1 MFQSSKTVK
10 QLFYANFIVFII
22 GILLQFV
29 GFPFYETFALY
40 PPGTSH
46 FEIYQFI
53 TYMFLHSG
61 ILHIVFN
68 MLALVSLGPITEY
81 YFGRNKF
88 ILFYLTTGVGATLLH
103 LLMTNSQLPMV
114 GASGA
119 IYGVL
124 VTAALIS
131 PNEKVSIF
139 PIPIGIK
146 LKYLISVLFFTE
158 ILLGIFSTGDGVSHF
173 AHVGGGL
180 TGILFYFIDKKVLPK
195 KKKRWS

>member
-88 ILFYLTTGVGATLLH
+88 ILFYLLSGIGSTLLH
-103 LLMTNSQLPMV
+103 LLLVDSQLPMV

-119 IYGVL
+119 IYGIMV
-124 VTAALIS
+124 VSAFIS

-146 LKYLISVLFFTE
+146 LKYLISVLFGIE
-158 ILLGIFSTGDGVSHF
+158 ILLGIFSTSDGVSHF
-173 AHVGGGL
+173 AHIGGGL
-180 TGILFYFIDKKVLPK
+180 TGILFYFIDKKFLPR
-195 KKKRWS
+195 KKRWS

>member
-10 QLFYANFIVFII
+10 QLFYANFIVFIL
-22 GILLQFV
+22 GNLLQLV

-40 PPGTSH
+40 PPGNPH
-46 FEIYQFI
+46 FEMYQFI

-68 MLALVSLGPITEY
+68 MLALVSFGHIIEDY
-81 YFGRNKF
+81 MGRNKF
-88 ILFYLTTGVGATLLH
+88 ILFYLLTGIGSALLH
-103 LLMTNSQLPMV
+103 LLLVDNQLPMV

-119 IYGVL
+119 IYGIL
-124 VTAALIS
+124 VVSALIS

-146 LKYLISVLFFTE
+146 LKYLISVLFGVE
-158 ILLGIFSTGDGVSHF
+158 ILLGIFSTGDGVGHF

-180 TGILFYFIDKKVLPK
+180 TGILFYLINKKVLPK
-195 KKKRWS
+195 KKRWS

>member
-22 GILLQFV
+22 GTLLQSV
-29 GFPFYETFALY
+29 GFPLYETFALY
-40 PPGTSH
+40 PPSTPN

-68 MLALVSLGPITEY
+68 MLALVSLGYIVEDY
-81 YFGRNKF
+81 MGRNKF
-88 ILFYLTTGVGATLLH
+88 ILFYLLTGIGSALLH
-103 LLMTNSQLPMV
+103 LLLVDNQLPMV

-119 IYGVL
+119 IYGIL
-124 VTAALIS
+124 VVSALIS

-146 LKYLISVLFFTE
+146 LKYLISVLFGVE
-158 ILLGIFSTGDGVSHF
+158 ILLGIFSTGDGVGHF

-180 TGILFYFIDKKVLPK
+180 TGILFYLINRKVLPK
-195 KKKRWS
+195 KKRWS

>member
-22 GILLQFV
+22 GTLLQSV
-29 GFPFYETFALY
+29 GFPLYETFALN
-40 PPGTSH
+40 PPSTPN

-68 MLALVSLGPITEY
+68 MLALVSLGYIVEDY
-81 YFGRNKF
+81 MGRNKF
-88 ILFYLTTGVGATLLH
+88 ILFYLLTGIGSALLH
-103 LLMTNSQLPMV
+103 LLLVDSQSPMV

-119 IYGVL
+119 IYGIMV
-124 VTAALIS
+124 ASALIS

-146 LKYLISVLFFTE
+146 LKYLISVLFGIE
-158 ILLGIFSTGDGVSHF
+158 ILLGIFSTGDGVGHF

-180 TGILFYFIDKKVLPK
+180 TGILFYLINRKVLPK
-195 KKKRWS
+195 KKRWS

>member
-1 MFQSSKTVK
+1 MFQSAKTVK

-22 GILLQFV
+22 GILLQLV

-40 PPGTSH
+40 PPSTPN
-46 FEIYQFI
+46 FEIYQFV

-68 MLALVSLGPITEY
+68 MLALVSFGYITED

-88 ILFYLTTGVGATLLH
+88 ILFYLLSGVGSTLLH
-103 LLMTNSQLPMV
+103 LLLVDSQLPMV

-119 IYGVL
+119 IYGIMV
-124 VTAALIS
+124 VSAFIS

-139 PIPIGIK
+139 PIPVGIK
-146 LKYLISVLFFTE
+146 LKYLISVLFGIE

-173 AHVGGGL
+173 AHIGGGL
-180 TGILFYFIDKKVLPK
+180 TGILFYLIDRKFLP

>member
-1 MFQSSKTVK
+1 MFQQSKTVK
-10 QLFYANFIVFII
+10 QLFYANFVIFIVAT
-22 GILLQFV
+22 LLQSF

-40 PPGTSH
+40 PPGNDH
-46 FEIYQFI
+46 FEIYQFV

-68 MLALVSLGPITEY
+68 MLALVSLGHIVEDY
-81 YFGRNKF
+81 LGRNKF
-88 ILFYLTTGVGATLLH
+88 ILFYLLTGIGSALLH
-103 LLMTNSQLPMV
+103 LLLVDSQSPMV

-119 IYGVL
+119 IYGVM
-124 VTAALIS
+124 VVSALIS

-146 LKYLISVLFFTE
+146 LKYLISILFGVE
-158 ILLGIFSTGDGVSHF
+158 ILLGIFSTGDGVGHF

-180 TGILFYFIDKKVLPK
+180 TGILFYFCDKLIPR
-195 KKKRWS
+195 KKRWS

>member
-1 MFQSSKTVK
+1 MFQSAKTVK

-40 PPGTSH
+40 PPGTPN

-68 MLALVSLGPITEY
+68 MLALVSFGYITEY
-81 YFGRNKF
+81 HFGRDKF
-88 ILFYLTTGVGATLLH
+88 ILFYLLSGIGSTLLH
-103 LLMTNSQLPMV
+103 LLLTNSQLPMV

-119 IYGVL
+119 IYGIMVVSAL
-124 VTAALIS
+124 VS
-131 PNEKVSIF
+131 PDEKVNIF

-146 LKYLISVLFFTE
+146 LKYLMSVLFGIE
-158 ILLGIFSTGDGVSHF
+158 ILLGISSTTDGVAHF
-173 AHVGGGL
+173 AHIGGGL
-180 TGILFYFIDKKVLPK
+180 TGILFYLINKK
-195 KKKRWS
+195 WS

>member
-10 QLFYANFIVFII
+10 QLFYANFIVFIL
-22 GILLQFV
+22 GNLLQLV
-29 GFPFYETFALY
+29 GFPLYETFALN
-40 PPGTSH
+40 PPGNPH
-46 FEIYQFI
+46 FEMYQFI

-68 MLALVSLGPITEY
+68 MLALASFGHIIEDY
-81 YFGRNKF
+81 MGRNKF
-88 ILFYLTTGVGATLLH
+88 ILFYLLTGIGSALLH
-103 LLMTNSQLPMV
+103 LLLVDNQLPMV

-119 IYGVL
+119 IYGIL
-124 VTAALIS
+124 VVSALIS

-146 LKYLISVLFFTE
+146 LKYLISVLFGVE
-158 ILLGIFSTGDGVSHF
+158 ILLGIFSTGDGVGHF

-180 TGILFYFIDKKVLPK
+180 TGILFYLINRKVLPK
-195 KKKRWS
+195 KKRWS

>member
-10 QLFYANFIVFII
+10 QLFYANFIVFIL
-22 GILLQFV
+22 GNLLQLV
-29 GFPFYETFALY
+29 GFPFYEIFALY
-40 PPGTSH
+40 PPGNPH
-46 FEIYQFI
+46 FEMYQFI

-68 MLALVSLGPITEY
+68 MLALASFGHIIEDY
-81 YFGRNKF
+81 MGRNKF
-88 ILFYLTTGVGATLLH
+88 ILFYLTTGIGATLLH

-119 IYGVL
+119 IYGIL
-124 VTAALIS
+124 VVSALIS

-146 LKYLISVLFFTE
+146 LKYLISVLFGVE
-158 ILLGIFSTGDGVSHF
+158 ILLGIFSTGDGVGHF

-180 TGILFYFIDKKVLPK
+180 TGILFYLINKKVLPK
-195 KKKRWS
+195 KKRWS